1 MADFFK
7 FRTSLNGF
15 NRADVTEFI
24 ENLCADHQKELA
36 AAREDSSAMANQLD
50 DTLQALEQQIAQNAT
65 LQKELDDTK
74 SALEFAQEA
83 LEEALTMPDE
93 PAVVEE
99 EIVEPEEEEI
109 EEPEEAAPDYTAL
122 ELEAYRRAEA
132 MERASS
138 LRAARL
144 HQQLDALMEQI
155 SGRYGQTGQEIQA
168 LTEDIRTNL
177 QRLTE
182 TLSDLDA
189 IFDEAT
195 DSFDT
200 MTETFPTEE

>member
-24 ENLCADHQKELA
+24 ENLCAEHKQELS
-36 AAREDSSAMANQLD
+36 AAREDAAASTDQLEQ
-50 DTLQALEQQIAQNAT
+50 LMHELEQQIARNAA
-65 LQKELDDTK
+65 LEKELDETK
-74 SALEFAQEA
+74 TALEFAQEA
-83 LEEALTMPDE
+83 LEEALTAPE
-93 PAVVEE
+93 APTVVEDP
-99 EIVEPEEEEI
+99 VLPEPEEEPE
-109 EEPEEAAPDYTAL
+109 EEPAPDYTAL

-144 HQQLDALMEQI
+144 HQQLDSLMEQI

-177 QRLTE
+177 KRLDE

-189 IFDEAT
+189 IFDDAT
-195 DSFDT
+195 NSFDSMAEAVT
-200 MTETFPTEE
+200 AE